1 MSDMPE
7 PAPKTPAELR
17 RQRQAAALRTNLRK
31 RKDQARG
38 QCDAADKPA
47 GADHDEQDS

>member
-7 PAPKTPAELR
+7 SAAKSPAELR

-38 QCDAADKPA
+38 KGDAADKPA
-47 GADHDEQDS
+47 KADHDQKDS